1 LRQTYNSSFQPW
13 FKGIPS
19 GGFKRIV
26 SLVPS
31 QTELLFYLGAGNYVI
46 GVTKFCIH
54 PNEAKEIAK
63 VIGGTKT
70 IHYDRIQALH
80 PDLIIAN
87 KEENTQEIIE
97 TLGSSYNLWCTDI
110 ISVDDAFLAI
120 IDLAR
125 LVGEVEQGA
134 DLVQKIKINIPH
146 ISPIDKPRV
155 AYLIWNDPIMV
166 AASGTFIH
174 SILEA
179 AGFFSVFASL
189 TRYPEIRIEQ
199 LIATNP
205 DFVFLSSEPYPF
217 KEKHIAELQTYL
229 PEAKILL
236 VDGELF
242 SWYGNRLLLTFPYL
256 ENLKQ
261 SIKA

>member
-1 LRQTYNSSFQPW
+1 MQTFNSSFQPW

-31 QTELLFYLGAGNYVI
+31 QTELLFYLGAGNYII

-54 PNEAKEIAK
+54 PNEAKELAK
-63 VIGGTKT
+63 IIGGTKT
-70 IHYDRIQALH
+70 IHFDRIEALQ

-97 TLGSSYNLWCTDI
+97 TLGSNYNLWCTDI
-110 ISVDDAFLAI
+110 ISVEDALSAI
-120 IDLAR
+120 HDLAL
-125 LVGEVEQGA
+125 LVSEIEKGA
-134 DLVQKIKINIPH
+134 ELVQKIKLTIPQV
-146 ISPIDKPRV
+146 IPFEKPKV

-166 AASGTFIH
+166 AAIGTFIN

-179 AGFFSVFASL
+179 GGFTNVFQSL
-189 TRYPEIRIEQ
+189 VRYPEISIDE
-199 LIATNP
+199 LKTANP

-229 PEAKILL
+229 PEAKIIL

-242 SWYGNRLLLTFPYL
+242 SWYGNRLLLTFHYI
-256 ENLKQ
+256 EALKQ
-261 SIKA
+261 SLALA